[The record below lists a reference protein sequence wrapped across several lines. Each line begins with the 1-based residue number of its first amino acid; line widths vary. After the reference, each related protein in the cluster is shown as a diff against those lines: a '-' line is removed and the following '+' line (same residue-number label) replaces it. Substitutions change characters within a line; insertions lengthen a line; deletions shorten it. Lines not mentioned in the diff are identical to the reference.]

1 MDLLSE
7 SVLHIQVLGEGG
19 VIFLLLFFPLRTLMS
34 LVRGPA
40 AIYTSVCACV
50 YFISKYFEC
59 QCTYY
64 FGRFCG

>member
-40 AIYTSVCACV
+40 AI
-50 YFISKYFEC
+50 
-59 QCTYY
+59 
-64 FGRFCG
+64 